1 MRQDHRQFTN
11 VLFFI
16 HVNVI
21 VMQKTASQHYPQHTL
36 KILILSRY
44 LTIYIMDIVSIEGAS
59 MAAGKGIDSY
69 NQRGAG

>member
-1 MRQDHRQFTN
+1 
-11 VLFFI
+11 
-16 HVNVI
+16 
-21 VMQKTASQHYPQHTL
+21 MQKTASQHYPQHTL